1 MLDVFQTLP
10 EYKNE
15 IGVEDSTYFNPMSEV
30 IKYIRWLENQ
40 VIENKKAVDCV
51 ELMARIAETDIN
63 TLIKLVNEHQEER
76 EEE

>member
-1 MLDVFQTLP
+1 
-10 EYKNE
+10 
-15 IGVEDSTYFNPMSEV
+15 MSEV